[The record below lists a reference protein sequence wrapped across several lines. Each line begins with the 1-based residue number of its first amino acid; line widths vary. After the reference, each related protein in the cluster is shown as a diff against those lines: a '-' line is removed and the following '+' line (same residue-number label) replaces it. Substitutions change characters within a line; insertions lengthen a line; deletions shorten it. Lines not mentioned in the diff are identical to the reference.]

1 MLRSR
6 LVSFLASVPVLV
18 VLAAVLGGCASA
30 PVQEMS
36 DARQAIQA
44 AEEAGAGDASPDRLK
59 EARRLLHS
67 AEVKLSNQA
76 YNSAR
81 TDARE
86 ARRQATEALRAARGD
101 DDEP

>member
-1 MLRSR
+1 MQPSR
-6 LVSFLASVPVLV
+6 LMPVPHLRLAALV
-18 VLAAVLGGCASA
+18 VALVLGGCASA

-44 AEEAGAGDASPDRLK
+44 AEDAGAEQVAPEALQDA
-59 EARRLLHS
+59 RLLLDR
-67 AEVKLSNQA
+67 AQKKLARQA

-86 ARRQATEALRAARGD
+86 ARRRAAEALEATRAQEG
-101 DDEP
+101 P